1 MDVTFINSGA
11 LSRAHYSLVRKV
23 ESAQSSQAADQIHM
37 SEIDGIRRHFAVG
50 GVSLVR
56 KQQHL

>member
-56 KQQHL
+56 KQQHF